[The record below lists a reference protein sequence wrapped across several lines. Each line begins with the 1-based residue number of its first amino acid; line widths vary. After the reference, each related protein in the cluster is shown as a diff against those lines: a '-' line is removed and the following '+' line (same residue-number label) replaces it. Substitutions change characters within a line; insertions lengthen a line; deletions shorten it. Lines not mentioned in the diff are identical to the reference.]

1 MAEIDVEEPIQLDIF
16 IQKHDPD
23 KEKTHDIKEGIQRL
37 KLFLIANN
45 NVPQKNIRT
54 ALLYSPQHCYKIKW
68 DTMTNS
74 RCLPFTND
82 LLISSVT
89 LYGFPESLVKASSV
103 LLVFSYQR
111 GEKFQL

>member
-1 MAEIDVEEPIQLDIF
+1 
-16 IQKHDPD
+16 
-23 KEKTHDIKEGIQRL
+23 
-37 KLFLIANN
+37 
-45 NVPQKNIRT
+45 
-54 ALLYSPQHCYKIKW
+54 
-68 DTMTNS
+68 MTNS

-89 LYGFPESLVKASSV
+89 PYGFPESLVKASSV